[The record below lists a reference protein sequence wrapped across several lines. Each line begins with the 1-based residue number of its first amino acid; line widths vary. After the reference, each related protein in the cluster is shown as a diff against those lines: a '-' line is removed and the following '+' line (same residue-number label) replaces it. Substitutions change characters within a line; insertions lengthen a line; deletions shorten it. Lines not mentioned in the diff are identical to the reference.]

1 MTAQLQICFLS
12 EGTCAG
18 EWNGSGVALRN
29 SHPSACWDQ
38 QTGAVIGAKL
48 ALGELGPCH
57 SRYLI
62 PKLPALGVFFVNT
75 VLLLCSVAD
84 HLTGPTAQPPSN
96 LFAAN

>member
-62 PKLPALGVFFVNT
+62 PTQATYLGGVFREHSPPA
-75 VLLLCSVAD
+75 VLCC
-84 HLTGPTAQPPSN
+84 
-96 LFAAN
+96 